1 MSFLYFLKL
10 LSKNFLWLLIIPTIL
25 AVSIYFFTR
34 HEKKIYSS
42 ESIIYTGIASG
53 YNLNGNS
60 KADFY
65 STSNAFDNLLSLIES
80 RETKQDVLI
89 DLLTEHIIL
98 KKHDP
103 DILTWGAYDEL
114 QKLIPAEIKRQIVK
128 PTLAETR
135 NGIADLIERS
145 NNNAIYKIIY
155 SNNPYYS
162 LEALKNIK
170 STRISNSDLIKIS
183 YETNDPFICKR
194 TLELLEQSFMRKNK
208 LLREGQ
214 TGSVV
219 SYFENETKRA
229 YSKLDS
235 TEKTFLDFNK
245 SNDIINYYEQTKA
258 VAGEREDLYAL
269 NHNLEMDKMSSK
281 SSLEKVNENIKGR
294 NNQFSNGTEII
305 KEREK
310 LSNIYNKIALSETV
324 NTDGS
329 NQKQIDSLK
338 SIASKTEGNL
348 KNSLDRL
355 YRDSNTPNGI
365 PTKIVLDEWLKT
377 TLSYEQSKAKLT
389 VMDKRKKEFEEE
401 YRRFAP
407 LGAMLK
413 KIERQ
418 IGVSEQEY
426 LEVLHGLNMAKL
438 SQQNTELTAK
448 LNIVDPPYLPL
459 KPNTSKRIV
468 LVILGFVIGLVLV
481 LAFILA
487 NALFNKTLLEPLR
500 ARKTIDAP
508 LLGIYPLLNQNPEF
522 IKKAN
527 LRLIQQLLANV
538 DTHQKPVVI
547 GILSTQTGE
556 GKTTILNLL
565 GRELINLNYTVEK
578 QLLMSNASSPTDAYL
593 PITIKEPAT
602 KSFGIFIPDSYEAF
616 LTARENKIKNI
627 KDFILI
633 EFPSLDD
640 IIIKPGLF
648 PKLNYAI
655 LLCRANRVWGRVDLE
670 ILNIF
675 RKTTGNNPKFILNG
689 VDTDFAEEYIGE
701 APKKRN
707 IFRSILKRLV
717 KFEFGNRKKSAN
729 P

>member
-1 MSFLYFLKL
+1 M
-10 LSKNFLWLLIIPTIL
+10 
-25 AVSIYFFTR
+25 AVSIFYFTR
-34 HEKKIYSS
+34 NEKKVYSS
-42 ESIIYTGIASG
+42 ESTIYTGIASG
-53 YNLNGNS
+53 YSLNGS
-60 KADFY
+60 TKADFY

-89 DLLTEHIIL
+89 DLLAEHLFL

-103 DILTWGAYDEL
+103 NILTWGAYDEL
-114 QKLIPAEIKRQIVK
+114 QNLVPEDIKRQIVK
-128 PTLAETR
+128 PTLAATR
-135 NGIADLIERS
+135 DAVANLTQRS
-145 NNNAIYKIIY
+145 DDNLIYKIIY
-155 SNNPYYS
+155 SGNPFYS
-162 LEALKNIK
+162 LEALKSIK
-170 STRISNSDLIKIS
+170 SSRISNSDLIKIS

-219 SYFENETKRA
+219 SYFESETKRA
-229 YSKLDS
+229 FSKLDS

-245 SNDIINYYEQTKA
+245 TNDIINYYEQTKA

-294 NNQFSNGTEII
+294 NSQFTNGSEII

-324 NTDGS
+324 NNDGS

-338 SIASKTEGNL
+338 NLASRTEGTL
-348 KNSLDRL
+348 KNSLDKL

-365 PTKIVLDEWLKT
+365 PTKNVLDEWLKT
-377 TLSYEQSKAKLT
+377 TLAYEQSKAKLT

-426 LEVLHGLNMAKL
+426 LELLHGLNMARL
-438 SQQNTELTAK
+438 TQQNTELTAK
-448 LNIVDPPYLPL
+448 LNVVDPPYLPL
-459 KPNTSKRIV
+459 KPNASKRMV
-468 LVILGFVIGLVLV
+468 MVILGFVIGLVLV

-487 NALFNKTLLEPLR
+487 NALINKTLLEPLR
-500 ARKTIDAP
+500 ARKTVDAP
-508 LLGIYPLLNQNPEF
+508 LLGIYPLLNGNPDF
-522 IKKAN
+522 VKKAN
-527 LRLIQQLLANV
+527 LRLLQQFLANV
-538 DTHQKPVVI
+538 ETQQKPIVV

-556 GKTTILNLL
+556 GKTTIINLL
-565 GRELINLNYTVEK
+565 GQELMNLNYTVEK
-578 QLLMSNASSPTDAYL
+578 QLLINNSAGTSDTYW
-593 PITIKEPAT
+593 PITIKEPEKKAFGV
-602 KSFGIFIPDSYEAF
+602 SFPDSYEAF
-616 LTARENKIKNI
+616 LEARENKLKNI
-627 KDFILI
+627 KDFVLI

-655 LLCRANRVWGRVDLE
+655 LLCRANRVWGRVDRD
-670 ILNIF
+670 ILTIF
-675 RKTTGNNPKFILNG
+675 RKTTGNNPQFILNG
-689 VDTDFAEEYIGE
+689 VDNDFAEEYIGE
-701 APKKRN
+701 VPKKRN
-707 IFRSILKRLV
+707 IFRSILKRLA
-717 KFEFGNRKKSAN
+717 KFEFGNRKKIR
-729 P
+729 